1 MDANTKRSFDILGLN
16 ERSTFE
22 DVEKAYRLLVA
33 RKSSWNDVKEIN
45 WAYESVK
52 RYFLASSSVPASE
65 QDEAGHHTG
74 DPPAFVPR
82 TPKRTSQRRTIFL
95 LGVPFL
101 VILLTAAFF
110 FGFSRFNPFRST
122 RANDLSVI
130 IKAVKPAIVTI
141 ITDDRP
147 RGSGFLISKDG
158 YIATNAHVMREK
170 TGKVSLSDGS
180 VLDVDL
186 VLLDPDRDF
195 ALLKTKGSRD
205 YPYLA
210 IGDSSKVSEGETVIA
225 AGTPLSF
232 ETTFTRGIISSS
244 RRSFPAYKASF
255 IQTDAALSPGN
266 SGGPLINL
274 AGDAIGINTLKI
286 SGLNVEGMGF
296 AVSINDVKQHIVS
309 RQHMSDSDLTRE
321 LARTEKK
328 IEEMNQWRDDA
339 SRGDEKRLKDRVVE
353 EQWERERRRR
363 ELADRVNEANR
374 DLMEQKEKEERRLRE
389 EANSIE
395 DKCAN
400 RRKVSERPSLNA
412 CRRQIITTS
421 QRGTTPANRS
431 IRVRSADSL
440 PPPQTYWNNAL
451 CSHATN
457 VSDCTLSR
465 RHHLGLFAPSPSGAQ
480 FTVHSLPSIAL

>member
-389 EANSIE
+389 EANQY
-395 DKCAN
+395 
-400 RRKVSERPSLNA
+400 
-412 CRRQIITTS
+412 RRQMREQAEGKRKALSECLQTANYHYQSAWNDACKSINP
-421 QRGTTPANRS
+421 GTQCR
-431 IRVRSADSL
+431 
-440 PPPQTYWNNAL
+440 
-451 CSHATN
+451 
-457 VSDCTLSR
+457 
-465 RHHLGLFAPSPSGAQ
+465 
-480 FTVHSLPSIAL
+480 LPSSTANILEQRLMQSRNECFRLYPQ

>member
-1 MDANTKRSFDILGLN
+1 MDVNTEHSFDILGLN

-22 DVEKAYRLLVA
+22 DAEKAYRLLMA
-33 RKSSWNDVKEIN
+33 RKPSWNDVKEIN

-52 RYFLASSSVPASE
+52 RYFLASSSGPVSQ
-65 QDEAGHHTG
+65 QDEPRHDTG
-74 DPPAFVPR
+74 DTPAALPR
-82 TPKRTSQRRTIFL
+82 TPKKTFQRTTVLL
-95 LGVPFL
+95 LGIPFL

-110 FGFSRFNPFRST
+110 LSFSRFNPFRST
-122 RANDLSVI
+122 KVNDLSAI
-130 IKAVKPAIVTI
+130 IRAVKPAIVTI
-141 ITDDRP
+141 ITDDTP

-158 YIATNAHVMREK
+158 YIVTNAHVMREK
-170 TGKVSLSDGS
+170 TGKASLSDGS

-195 ALLKTKGSRD
+195 ALLKTKGSKE

-210 IGDSSKVSEGETVIA
+210 LGDSSKVSEGETVIA

-232 ETTFTRGIISSS
+232 ETTFTKGIISSA

-309 RQHMSDSDLTRE
+309 RQHMSDPELTRE

-328 IEEMNQWRDDA
+328 IEEMNQWRNGA
-339 SRGDEKRLKDRVVE
+339 SGADEKRIKDRIVE

-363 ELADRVNEANR
+363 EFSNRVNEANR
-374 DLMEQKEKEERRLRE
+374 GLMEQKEKEERRLRE
-389 EANSIE
+389 EAE
-395 DKCAN
+395 QY
-400 RRKVSERPSLNA
+400 
-412 CRRQIITTS
+412 RRQMREQAEGKGKALSECLQTANYYYQSAWNDACKSINL
-421 QRGTTPANRS
+421 GTHCR
-431 IRVRSADSL
+431 
-440 PPPQTYWNNAL
+440 
-451 CSHATN
+451 
-457 VSDCTLSR
+457 
-465 RHHLGLFAPSPSGAQ
+465 
-480 FTVHSLPSIAL
+480 LPSSTANILEQRLMQSRNECFRLYPQ

>member
-16 ERSTFE
+16 EQSTFE
-22 DVEKAYRLLVA
+22 DAEKAYRLLVA
-33 RKSSWNDVKEIN
+33 RESSWNDVKEIN

-52 RYFLASSSVPASE
+52 RYLLASSSMPAGKP
-65 QDEAGHHTG
+65 DETQHDTG
-74 DPPAFVPR
+74 DAPTVAVRTTKGTSRPR
-82 TPKRTSQRRTIFL
+82 TIL
-95 LGVPFL
+95 HLGIPFL
-101 VILLTAAFF
+101 IILLAAAFF

-122 RANDLSVI
+122 KANDLSSI
-130 IKAVKPAIVTI
+130 IRAVKPAIVTV

-147 RGSGFLISKDG
+147 RGSGFLVSKDG
-158 YIATNAHVMREK
+158 YIVTNAHVMREK

-195 ALLKTKGSRD
+195 ALLKTKESRQ
-205 YPYLA
+205 YPYLT

-296 AVSINDVKQHIVS
+296 AVSINDVKQHIAS

-328 IEEMNQWRDDA
+328 IEEMNQWRNEA
-339 SRGDEKRLKDRVVE
+339 SAGDEKRLKDRIVE

-374 DLMEQKEKEERRLRE
+374 DLTEQKEKEERRLRE
-389 EANSIE
+389 EADQYRRQMREQAEGN
-395 DKCAN
+395 
-400 RRKVSERPSLNA
+400 RKVLSECLQS
-412 CRRQIITTS
+412 
-421 QRGTTPANRS
+421 ANYHYQ
-431 IRVRSADSL
+431 SAWNDSCKSFNL
-440 PPPQTYWNNAL
+440 
-451 CSHATN
+451 
-457 VSDCTLSR
+457 
-465 RHHLGLFAPSPSGAQ
+465 GAQ
-480 FTVHSLPSIAL
+480 CRLPSSTAKILEQRFMQSRNECFRLYPQ